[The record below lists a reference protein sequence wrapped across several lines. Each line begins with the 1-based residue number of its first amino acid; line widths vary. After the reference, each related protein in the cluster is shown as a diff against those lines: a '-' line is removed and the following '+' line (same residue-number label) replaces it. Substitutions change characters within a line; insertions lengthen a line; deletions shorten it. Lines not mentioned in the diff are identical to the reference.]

1 MQTLLCPN
9 GREDPKTLFFI
20 GAMALKPKSFFP
32 HLADLRSLRV
42 NSASSNW
49 SGNLVAGA
57 DLDVEL
63 GFPLRAA
70 PRRLGLFDLS
80 ILHDLSLDRR
90 KSDWVLSLGPVL
102 KISTKG
108 IF

>member
-1 MQTLLCPN
+1 MV
-9 GREDPKTLFFI
+9 K
-20 GAMALKPKSFFP
+20 
-32 HLADLRSLRV
+32 
-42 NSASSNW
+42 
-49 SGNLVAGA
+49 A

-63 GFPLRAA
+63 RFPFKAA
-70 PRRLGLFDLS
+70 LKGLGLFDLS

-90 KSDWVLSLGPVL
+90 KSDWVLSLGSNL

>member
-1 MQTLLCPN
+1 MV
-9 GREDPKTLFFI
+9 K
-20 GAMALKPKSFFP
+20 
-32 HLADLRSLRV
+32 
-42 NSASSNW
+42 
-49 SGNLVAGA
+49 A

-63 GFPLRAA
+63 RFPFKAA
-70 PRRLGLFDLS
+70 LKGLGLFDLS